1 MKKLKMQ
8 FLQNGIIQHVSLP
21 KLSQHNLQVFHQRR
35 KFACVTF
42 SVERAKE
49 FGINE
54 STVRWII
61 KACPVMHN
69 INFPA
74 NIIFQGPGDR
84 LTISLTKMNNCWS
97 GFWSYRICISQFQS
111 WAFKRKKCWLYSLII
126 HHLLPVV
133 PEWINFS
140 VDMNF
145 LCEPVLQLAKNYY
158 SNCIAF

>member
-1 MKKLKMQ
+1 MELSNTSV
-8 FLQNGIIQHVSLP
+8 FLSSLSTTCRYFT
-21 KLSQHNLQVFHQRR
+21 KDGNSLVEI
-35 KFACVTF
+35 AF

-54 STVRWII
+54 STVRRII

-111 WAFKRKKCWLYSLII
+111 WVFKRKKCWLYSLII

-133 PEWINFS
+133 PEWTNFS